1 MLPKSTMKTKP
12 PKPVQMAHE
21 TIDVDVAY
29 DLFIQ
34 NFETILGRFDPEV
47 TATFA
52 HDPQGADEAMRKM
65 EGEQNLMI
73 FSSQDHGQL
82 LLLAGQRK
90 KAMRYILGNPR
101 VAMQMTQHDIRAAL
115 YVPLSVLFYE
125 VGENAVRAEF
135 DRPSSL
141 LGQFNNQK
149 VTAVALDLDVKLA
162 RVIEKAAELSRTR
175 SRTS

>member
-1 MLPKSTMKTKP
+1 MKTKSST
-12 PKPVQMAHE
+12 PVQMAHE
-21 TIDVDVAY
+21 TLDVDVAY
-29 DLFIQ
+29 DPVIQ
-34 NFETILGRFDPEV
+34 NFEAILGRFDPEV

-52 HDPQGADEAMRKM
+52 HDPQGADEAIRKM

-149 VTAVALDLDVKLA
+149 VTEVAIDLDVKLA
-162 RVIEKAAELSRTR
+162 KVTGR
-175 SRTS
+175 SFYLAQPQAR

>member
-1 MLPKSTMKTKP
+1 
-12 PKPVQMAHE
+12 
-21 TIDVDVAY
+21 
-29 DLFIQ
+29 
-34 NFETILGRFDPEV
+34 
-47 TATFA
+47 
-52 HDPQGADEAMRKM
+52 
-65 EGEQNLMI
+65 
-73 FSSQDHGQL
+73 
-82 LLLAGQRK
+82 
-90 KAMRYILGNPR
+90 MRYILGNPR

-125 VGENAVRAEF
+125 AGENAVRAEF

-149 VTAVALDLDVKLA
+149 VTEVALDLDVKLA

>member
-1 MLPKSTMKTKP
+1 
-12 PKPVQMAHE
+12 
-21 TIDVDVAY
+21 
-29 DLFIQ
+29 
-34 NFETILGRFDPEV
+34 
-47 TATFA
+47 
-52 HDPQGADEAMRKM
+52 M

-90 KAMRYILGNPR
+90 KAMRYIVGNPR

-125 VGENAVRAEF
+125 VGENTVRAEF

-149 VTAVALDLDVKLA
+149 VTEVAIDLDVKLA
-162 RVIEKAAELSRTR
+162 KVIEKAAELSRT
-175 SRTS
+175 SLRTS

>member
-1 MLPKSTMKTKP
+1 MKTNP
-12 PKPVQMAHE
+12 SHPVQMAHE
-21 TIDVDVAY
+21 TIDIDVAY

-34 NFETILGRFDPEV
+34 NFEKILGRFDPEV

-52 HDPQGADEAMRKM
+52 HDPQGADEAIRKM

-73 FSSQDHGQL
+73 FSSQDHGHL
-82 LLLAGQRK
+82 LLLVGEGK

-125 VGENAVRAEF
+125 VGENAIRAEF

-141 LGQFNNQK
+141 LGQFNNQRI
-149 VTAVALDLDVKLA
+149 TEVAIDLDAKVAKS
-162 RVIEKAAELSRTR
+162 IEKAAEQSQSGL
-175 SRTS
+175 RTS